1 MDFKDFVDQF
11 NQRTARRMAEFE
23 LVLQQTQQQ
32 MEQTARQQALA
43 KEMNIQKPPT
53 TTPRGS
59 YRGVRHGKVQG
70 VLRREGPTG
79 AGSEQG

>member
-23 LVLQQTQQQ
+23 LVLKQTQQQ
-32 MEQTARQQALA
+32 MEQAAKQQALA
-43 KEMNIQKPPT
+43 KEMNIQKPPQ
-53 TTPRGS
+53 TTPRGA

-70 VLRREGPTG
+70 VLRREGP
-79 AGSEQG
+79 AEAS